1 MTTRLPDLSMTS
13 AVGKIASGI
22 GRLIFLSAMLLLVVG
37 CSTYGP
43 ERPGEKIYRDVLFA
57 APGGHKLRM
66 DLYVP
71 KTAKPA
77 PVVLWIFGGCWRFG
91 SKGYHVNV
99 RDLTSAGIA
108 VASIQYRMSNTAVYP
123 AQLEDCRAAAEWLR
137 ANGARY
143 GIDAKRMGASGESSG
158 GQLAALLGATEGKSR
173 IRAVCALY
181 PVTDL
186 IELGRL
192 YPKRSMGHSLIE
204 KLLGGH
210 MEQKLE
216 LAAEAS
222 PINHV
227 NPALPPFLI
236 IHGDRDRVIPPEHSE
251 WFFEAL
257 AQAGVE
263 TQFIMVPDKGHWFR
277 LDDAQFAEVSR
288 FFQVHLA
295 R

>member
-1 MTTRLPDLSMTS
+1 MTLRLPDLPITS
-13 AVGKIASGI
+13 AVGKIASGS
-22 GRLIFLSAMLLLVVG
+22 GRRILLIAMLLVAG
-37 CSTYGP
+37 CSTYRP

-57 APGGHKLRM
+57 SPGGHKLRM

-123 AQLEDCRAAAEWLR
+123 AQLEDCRAAAQWLR
-137 ANGARY
+137 DNGARY

-158 GQLAALLGATEGKSR
+158 GQLAAVLGATEGKSR
-173 IRAVCALY
+173 IQAVCALY

-186 IELGRL
+186 IELGSL
-192 YPKRSMGHSLIE
+192 YEKRSMGLTLIE

-222 PINHV
+222 PINYV
-227 NPALPPFLI
+227 NPTLPPFLI
-236 IHGDRDRVIPPEHSE
+236 IHGDRDRIIPPEHSE

-257 AQAGVE
+257 AEAGVE
-263 TQFIMVPDKGHWFR
+263 AQFIVASDKGHWFR
-277 LDDAQFAEVSR
+277 LDNEQFAEVAR
-288 FFQVHLA
+288 FFHSHLA